1 MPSNKVL
8 VIDDSPTSQSAVRE
22 ILPKSNFEVLEAK
35 DTQEGLNLIRQER
48 PNLIVLNFLAS
59 KQSGWEVFQQIQVS
73 PELQKIPLVLMSGRK
88 EEVTQKI
95 PEPFEYFEFVE
106 KPLQQKTLIQ
116 AMKSA
121 MAKAKLPRRQTASP
135 PAQKAP
141 ASAATQKILIID
153 DAKVIRSQIPEMLPQ
168 GKFEVLEA
176 KDGEEGLNL
185 IRQESPNLI
194 LLDWIMPRLG
204 GWEVFQQLQS
214 QPELQ
219 TIPLVVM
226 SGRKEEVKEKLSE
239 PFEYFEFLEKP
250 FNNKQLTDAIKSA
263 MAKARRVRPSVGTAS
278 SQTAVVADSSAGVQ
292 LHVLNEKIATMQAE
306 INGLKQQVAE
316 IPGLKKQLAQ
326 LMAFVKQKLH

>member
-1 MPSNKVL
+1 M
-8 VIDDSPTSQSAVRE
+8 
-22 ILPKSNFEVLEAK
+22 
-35 DTQEGLNLIRQER
+35 
-48 PNLIVLNFLAS
+48 
-59 KQSGWEVFQQIQVS
+59 
-73 PELQKIPLVLMSGRK
+73 
-88 EEVTQKI
+88 
-95 PEPFEYFEFVE
+95 
-106 KPLQQKTLIQ
+106 
-116 AMKSA
+116 
-121 MAKAKLPRRQTASP
+121 PRRQTASP

-141 ASAATQKILIID
+141 ASVATQKILIID

-176 KDGEEGLNL
+176 KDGQEGLNL

-278 SQTAVVADSSAGVQ
+278 FQTAVVADSTGAGVQ
-292 LHVLNEKIATMQAE
+292 LQALNEKIATMQAE